1 MELSEIL
8 NSLTA
13 GEQTKT
19 ASENN
24 NTATSLEEAIDR
36 ALASAGTHEVKE
48 ASLRETPSNDLL
60 KIAQDLSNAEQ
71 EALLKEAT
79 IYGRA
84 VADGFAA
91 RLTEYSA
98 PQNTVSQANPA
109 LIKQAMELGYSHAM
123 QAINSANNQEMYKQA
138 QAHQEHAPQV
148 SPEEDAVKVAY
159 YLQGQED
166 AGTALHNLVKV
177 ASSYED
183 YGFKVGNS
191 ILKKLG

>member
-36 ALASAGTHEVKE
+36 ALAPAGTHEVKE